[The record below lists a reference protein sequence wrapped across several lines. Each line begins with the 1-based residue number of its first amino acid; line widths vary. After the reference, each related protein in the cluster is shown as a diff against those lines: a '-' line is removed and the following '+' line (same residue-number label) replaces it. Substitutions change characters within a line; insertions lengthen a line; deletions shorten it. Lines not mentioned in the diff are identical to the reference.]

1 MTLPPDNQHSP
12 TVYRILQRL
21 LRFSQSNVPAM
32 MARRAIGTFALQAE
46 PPPPEAINFRF
57 VMVYPQNP
65 FEGAVDVRRMYTS
78 EIQPGLINARFRIQ
92 DSRGID
98 VQPDEDG
105 HYLYGENSPEFD
117 SLNAFYYANFTLRMF
132 ERYGERAINWAFPA
146 PRLTIDPHIGDQA
159 NAFYNEQE
167 GVLGFHTYKTR
178 EGNVHSTSKSSDIV
192 SHETAHAVLDG
203 LRDLYNESF
212 GLGCRAFHESF
223 GDLAAVLV
231 ALHDDSL
238 IHHIIRLTNGNLRT
252 SSFLSEM
259 AEQLI
264 EDLRNGDDHVIA
276 KSVYLRNAFNSL
288 KTLPFDELQY
298 NPTDPEFML
307 GRQEHNYSRLFTGA
321 VYDVLI
327 GAYEIFS
334 ERYPQLIALYR
345 ARDTIGRLLV
355 TAIELGPVGELDFTD
370 MARAFLTADALLY
383 NGRYRTILQTVF
395 AERSILT
402 SEASEAHMQSL
413 GLLPALTL
421 PKALSNSQSA
431 MLFLEQDVLPA
442 LKLDVEADSMLPLQ
456 GYRNARGHLYLTY
469 FQPRQITLQGTQYQQ
484 YDGLTVDLF
493 GGLTLTFDGQDRLR
507 SAVYRPV
514 TEEDIRQ
521 IRILVTDM
529 VATGRLTA
537 QLHPVNAV
545 PQPNPRGLVIPET
558 DGADRLIKYPV
569 IFDSLKEQMH
579 GFRQFLT
586 RWNTAKQAPDPL
598 TDENDTQE

>member
-1 MTLPPDNQHSP
+1 MTLPPDHQHPP

-21 LRFSQSNVPAM
+21 LRFSRSNVPAM
-32 MARRAIGTFALQAE
+32 MARRAIGTFALQAD

-78 EIQPGLINARFRIQ
+78 EIQPGLINARFRVQ
-92 DSRGID
+92 DSRGIE

-105 HYLYGENSPEFD
+105 HYLYAEDSPEFD

-132 ERYGERAINWAFPA
+132 ERYAERSINWAFPA

-167 GVLGFHTYKTR
+167 GVLGFHTYKTK

-223 GDLAAVLV
+223 GDMAAILV

-238 IHHIIRLTNGNLRT
+238 IHHIIKMTNGNLRT

-259 AEQLI
+259 AEQMI

-288 KTLPFDELQY
+288 KAIPFDQLQY
-298 NPTDPEFML
+298 EPPDPEFML

-321 VYDVLI
+321 VYDILI
-327 GAYEIFS
+327 GVYEIFS
-334 ERYPQLIALYR
+334 ARYPQLIAVYR

-355 TAIELGPVGELDFTD
+355 TAIELGPVGELDFSD
-370 MARAFLTADALLY
+370 MARAFLTSDALLY

-395 AERSILT
+395 AERGILPN
-402 SEASEAHMQSL
+402 EASDAHLQAL

-431 MLFLEQDVLPA
+431 MLFLEQEILPA
-442 LKLDVEADSMLPLQ
+442 LKLEIAPESLLPMQ
-456 GYRNARGHLYLTY
+456 SYRNVRGHLFLSY
-469 FQPRQITLQGTQYQQ
+469 FEPRQITLQGPQFET
-484 YDGLTVDLF
+484 YDGLTIDLF

-507 SAVYRPV
+507 SVVYRPV
-514 TEEDIRQ
+514 TDEDIREIQ
-521 IRILVTDM
+521 FMVADM
-529 VATGRLTA
+529 VATNRLTS
-537 QLHPVNAV
+537 QLHPVDAV
-545 PQPNPRGLVIPET
+545 PQPNPRGLVIPEA
-558 DGADRLIKYPV
+558 DGADRLVKYPV
-569 IFDSLKEQMH
+569 IFDSLREQMQ

-586 RWNTAKQAPDPL
+586 RWNTADQAPTPL
-598 TDENDTQE
+598 DDNNEQ